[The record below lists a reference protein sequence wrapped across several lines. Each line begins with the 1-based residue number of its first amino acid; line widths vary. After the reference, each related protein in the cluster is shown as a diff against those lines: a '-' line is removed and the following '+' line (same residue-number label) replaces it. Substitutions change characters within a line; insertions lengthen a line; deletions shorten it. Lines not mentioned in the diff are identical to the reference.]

1 MPTIIMIFLFII
13 PPQNYLKMNN
23 KLNNTFLIL
32 SQVLYEYSR
41 YPCEGKEEGKFNL
54 LVVLKYDKKNLLER
68 PRFEKSF

>member
-1 MPTIIMIFLFII
+1 
-13 PPQNYLKMNN
+13 MNN

-41 YPCEGKEEGKFNL
+41 YPREGKEEGKFNL